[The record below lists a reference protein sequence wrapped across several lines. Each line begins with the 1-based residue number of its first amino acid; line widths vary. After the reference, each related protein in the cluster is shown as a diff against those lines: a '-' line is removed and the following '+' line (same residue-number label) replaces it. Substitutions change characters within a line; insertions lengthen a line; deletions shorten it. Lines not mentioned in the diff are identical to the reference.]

1 MNRKIPEKLKPS
13 FNMDKNNSAKQSA
26 KKSSTTVDKNRKSSN
41 KKKKKIKKP
50 LSAKSD
56 QSPDLEVEGVRAL
69 DQNGRV
75 QLVFNVLKHNLS
87 GLEISLAFFDGLTA
101 SHTLLNWF
109 RVVSAESLGHEL
121 NR

>member
-1 MNRKIPEKLKPS
+1 
-13 FNMDKNNSAKQSA
+13 MDKNNSAKQSA
-26 KKSSTTVDKNRKSSN
+26 KKLSTTVDKNRKSSN

-75 QLVFNVLKHNLS
+75 QLVFNVLKHYLS
-87 GLEISLAFFDGLTA
+87 GLGNFTFAIFDGPKQPAELVLGRFG
-101 SHTLLNWF
+101 HELFWQW
-109 RVVSAESLGHEL
+109 VVSAVFLA
-121 NR
+121 

>member
-69 DQNGRV
+69 DQNGKV
-75 QLVFNVLKHNLS
+75 QLVFNVLKHYLS
-87 GLEISLAFFDGLTA
+87 GLEISLLHSLMA

-109 RVVSAESLGHEL
+109 WVVSAEGRFGHEL

>member
-1 MNRKIPEKLKPS
+1 
-13 FNMDKNNSAKQSA
+13 MDKNNSAKQSA

-69 DQNGRV
+69 DQNGRSNWY
-75 QLVFNVLKHNLS
+75 LMW
-87 GLEISLAFFDGLTA
+87 
-101 SHTLLNWF
+101 LNTTKA
-109 RVVSAESLGHEL
+109 VG
-121 NR
+121 